1 VLVGDD
7 EVADVG
13 DSGGSS
19 TMQIANNLRLALA
32 QNNWLD
38 EILGR
43 FEEIGLPD
51 SWLVAGCVAQ
61 TI

>member
-1 VLVGDD
+1 
-7 EVADVG
+7 
-13 DSGGSS
+13 
-19 TMQIANNLRLALA
+19 MQIANNLRLALA